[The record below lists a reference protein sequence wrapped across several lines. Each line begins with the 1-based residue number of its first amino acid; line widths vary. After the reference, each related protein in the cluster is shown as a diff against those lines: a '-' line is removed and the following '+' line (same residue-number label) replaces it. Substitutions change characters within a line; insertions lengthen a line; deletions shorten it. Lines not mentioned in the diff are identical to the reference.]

1 MRSCVSDF
9 FSMLPRKLVPLAWQ
23 PLHQPAPPP
32 WLPLWFMVIVP
43 QVVVLLW
50 QALQSIAAPLSS
62 WVASGMWLVGLASAP
77 VVPSPV

>member
-1 MRSCVSDF
+1 MAGGVLVLCVGDF

-50 QALQSIAAPLSS
+50 QALQSIAARVQQQSR
-62 WVASGMWLVGLASAP
+62 
-77 VVPSPV
+77 